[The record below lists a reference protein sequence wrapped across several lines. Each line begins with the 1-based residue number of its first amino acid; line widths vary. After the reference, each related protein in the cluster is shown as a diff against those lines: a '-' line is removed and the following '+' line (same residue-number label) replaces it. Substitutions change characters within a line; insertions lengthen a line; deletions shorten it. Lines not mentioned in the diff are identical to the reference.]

1 MRWHNK
7 PTATA
12 GLTNLLERWHSA
24 RKVRSTEASAPES
37 NASSFESPSLRTA
50 TAGDDERNLSLDKMY
65 EFASVLAGMEM
76 QDGDAFDACDSAR
89 IAFPVVWENARR
101 PTSARL

>member
-12 GLTNLLERWHSA
+12 GLTNLLKRWHSK
-24 RKVRSTEASAPES
+24 RKVRSTEASAPKS
-37 NASSFESPSLRTA
+37 NASSAEPSSSRAA
-50 TAGDDERNLSLDKMY
+50 TAGDDERKLSPDEMY
-65 EFASVLAGMEM
+65 EFASVLANYEM

-89 IAFPVVWENARR
+89 IAFPVVWENVHR